1 MMNEDI
7 QIRTKN
13 IEKYN
18 NYFKLFGQQ
27 IEECEENIQTKDLWK
42 KKPEDLDNLLKTM
55 RIYGKKSQNKD
66 KLTQNDNALSSMS
79 Y

>member
-18 NYFKLFGQQ
+18 NYFKLLGQK

-42 KKPEDLDNLLKTM
+42 KKSWK
-55 RIYGKKSQNKD
+55 I
-66 KLTQNDNALSSMS
+66 
-79 Y
+79 